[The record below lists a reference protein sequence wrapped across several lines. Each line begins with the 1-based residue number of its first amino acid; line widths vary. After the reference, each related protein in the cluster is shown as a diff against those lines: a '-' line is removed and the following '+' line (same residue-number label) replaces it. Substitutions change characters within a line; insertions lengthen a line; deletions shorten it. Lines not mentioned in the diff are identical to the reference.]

1 MFNCNDCGNFKIY
14 DDCCQENVSFTTDLS
29 GREISFTTEWI
40 QITDSND
47 AKTMITIEAVV
58 SPSLIPGIFTLTGNF
73 DVSGNWGTYVFNS
86 LDLTILKD
94 DILQAEIIIGP
105 KSMRS
110 LSLQFGP
117 SLGGIVN
124 IQLPTLTYLLD
135 DNGSNT
141 WKGFI
146 TNAGDL
152 VDSSGNKFL
161 INGIGNLIL
170 K

>member
-1 MFNCNDCGNFKIY
+1 MSNCNNCGDFKIY
-14 DDCCQENVSFTTDLS
+14 DDCCQENFTTDLN

-40 QITDSND
+40 QITNSND
-47 AKTMITIEAVV
+47 AKTMITIEGVV
-58 SPSLIPGIFTLTGNF
+58 SPTVIPGIFTISGNYQ
-73 DVSGNWGTYVFNS
+73 GTENWGTYVFNGIEVI
-86 LDLTILKD
+86 ILKD
-94 DILQAEIIIGP
+94 DILQAEIIIGR
-105 KSMRS
+105 KGMRS
-110 LSLQFGP
+110 LSLQFG
-117 SLGGIVN
+117 STLGGIF

-146 TNAGDL
+146 TNAGDF
-152 VDSSGNKFL
+152 VDNGDKFL